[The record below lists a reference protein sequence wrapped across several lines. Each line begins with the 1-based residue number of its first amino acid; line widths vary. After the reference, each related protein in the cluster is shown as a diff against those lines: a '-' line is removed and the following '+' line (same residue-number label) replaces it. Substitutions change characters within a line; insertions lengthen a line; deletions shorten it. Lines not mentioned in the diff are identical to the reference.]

1 MDEAADGDPDAL
13 PEYMPSVGESSYRSP
28 YTRDSLADTAAFE
41 PEDAVFRTSQA
52 FFATLGIRLDITD
65 GAARKISEEAARH
78 ARIGA
83 RALKSVY
90 GKMIKPFEYDPYGNS
105 DVVREGDGYRLTI
118 NEEIVNRSLKPAY
131 EQLT

>member
-1 MDEAADGDPDAL
+1 M
-13 PEYMPSVGESSYRSP
+13 
-28 YTRDSLADTAAFE
+28 
-41 PEDAVFRTSQA
+41 
-52 FFATLGIRLDITD
+52 GIRLDITD
-65 GAARKISEEAARH
+65 GAARKIATEAAQH

-83 RALKSVY
+83 RALKAVY
-90 GKMIKPFEYDPYGNS
+90 GKMIKPFEYDPYGNA